1 MVGVKWV
8 ILCPS
13 AKQSRA
19 DKSELASR
27 CVGDQRFIEHRVNV
41 WLREIRRPAASSLLR
56 AQTFVGEL
64 DAPISSHS
72 HQAAWSAFQ
81 SSVAAQCRTIDQP
94 QFRAS
99 PITHALG
106 RPCLR
111 ELGIRLRTCRIAASR
126 LGAHFTD
133 LLCRSE
139 WPLTRKISSCLE
151 GE

>member
-41 WLREIRRPAASSLLR
+41 WLTEIRRPAASSLLR

-81 SSVAAQCRTIDQP
+81 SSVAAQCCTIDQ
-94 QFRAS
+94 
-99 PITHALG
+99 
-106 RPCLR
+106 RPL
-111 ELGIRLRTCRIAASR
+111 
-126 LGAHFTD
+126 
-133 LLCRSE
+133 
-139 WPLTRKISSCLE
+139 W
-151 GE
+151 